1 MPGGAGFLP
10 STVVSAPYKWSYV
23 FFLLGTGKV
32 EAHFVGGFRLGFPS
46 EIGDVVGDEKGC
58 ELN

>member
-1 MPGGAGFLP
+1 MELC
-10 STVVSAPYKWSYV
+10 